1 MVKKAEQSIM
11 ELIAARQE
19 KMSKGHKKI
28 AEFILEHGEDAT
40 FMTAAELGAKL
51 GISESTVV
59 RFADKLGVGGYPD
72 LQDKLQ
78 QWTRHKLYTGT
89 TPQFSAGTA
98 DNWGVI
104 ATVMQSD
111 MQKIHDTLEAL
122 SEETFASA
130 VDAILAAKHVYIVGL
145 RNSAPLASFFY
156 FYLNMIRRDV
166 ILLDTT
172 SSTEMFEQM
181 IRIDEDDVFI
191 GISFP
196 RYSMRTLKAMEFAR
210 DRRAKVIAITDSA
223 HSPMTMYSSIHL
235 LAKSELNGVADSL
248 VAPFSLMNAL
258 IVAMCLKNPEQV
270 KDELKNLEDVWSNY
284 QVYAHDEIN
293 YLDEDVSLKPR
304 ARKIYE

>member
-1 MVKKAEQSIM
+1 MRGEQNIM
-11 ELIAARQE
+11 ELILNR
-19 KMSKGHKKI
+19 KDKLSKGHKKI

-40 FMTAAELGAKL
+40 FMTAAELGSKL
-51 GISESTVV
+51 EISESTVV
-59 RFADKLGVGGYPD
+59 RFADKLGLDGYPE
-72 LQDKLQ
+72 LQDRLQDWTRSKLQ
-78 QWTRHKLYTGT
+78 TVSR
-89 TPQFSAGTA
+89 PEFSSETMEH
-98 DNWGVI
+98 WGVI
-104 ATVMQSD
+104 ATVLQSD
-111 MQKIHDTLEAL
+111 MQKIHDTLEEL
-122 SEETFASA
+122 SEESFALA
-130 VDAILAAKHVYIVGL
+130 VDALLSAKHVYILGL

-181 IRIDEDDVFI
+181 IRIDEEDVFV

-210 DRRAKVIAITDSA
+210 DRRAKVIAITDSV
-223 HSPMTMYSSIHL
+223 HSPMTMYSSLHL
-235 LAKSELNGVADSL
+235 LGRSELNGVADSL

-293 YLDEDVSLKPR
+293 YLDEDVSLSPKVR
-304 ARKIYE
+304 REYE

>member
-1 MVKKAEQSIM
+1 M
-11 ELIAARQE
+11 EIIANHRE

-28 AEFILEHGEDAT
+28 ADYIMENGEDAT

-51 GISESTVV
+51 EISESTVV
-59 RFADKLGVGGYPD
+59 RFADKLGLSGYPQ
-72 LQDKLQ
+72 LQALLQEWTKKKLNGV
-78 QWTRHKLYTGT
+78 YV
-89 TPQFSAGTA
+89 PEFSTEKV
-98 DNWGVI
+98 DQWGVI
-104 ATVMQSD
+104 ATVLQSD
-111 MQKIHDTLEAL
+111 MLKIRDTFEAL
-122 SEETFASA
+122 SEESFASA
-130 VDAILAAKHVYIVGL
+130 VDSILSAKHVYILGL

-156 FYLNMIRRDV
+156 FYLNMLRRDV

-181 IRIDEDDVFI
+181 IRIDEEDVFV

-210 DRRAKVIAITDSA
+210 DRRARVIAITDSER
-223 HSPMTMYSSIHL
+223 SPMTMYSSIHL

-248 VAPFSLMNAL
+248 VAPFSLVNAL

-270 KDELKNLEDVWSNY
+270 RDELKNLEDVWSNY

-293 YLDEDVSLKPR
+293 YLDEDVSLSPKTR
-304 ARKIYE
+304 SKNE

>member
-1 MVKKAEQSIM
+1 MKAEQNIM
-11 ELIAARQE
+11 ELIAERRE

-28 AEFILEHGEDAT
+28 ADFIMENTDEAT
-40 FMTAAELGAKL
+40 FMTAAEMGAKL

-59 RFADKLGVGGYPD
+59 RFADKLELDGYPQ
-72 LQDKLQ
+72 LQQKLQ
-78 QWTRHKLYTGT
+78 QWTKDKLQGVHV
-89 TPQFSAGTA
+89 PEFTA
-98 DNWGVI
+98 KTLDQWGVI
-104 ATVMQSD
+104 ATVLQSD
-111 MQKIHDTLEAL
+111 MLKIRDTLEEL
-122 SEETFASA
+122 SEESFASA
-130 VDAILAAKHVYIVGL
+130 VDSILSAKHVYIVGL
-145 RNSAPLASFFY
+145 RNSAPLASFFH
-156 FYLNMIRRDV
+156 FYLNMLRRDV

-181 IRIDEDDVFI
+181 IRIDEEDVFI

-210 DRRAKVIAITDSA
+210 DRRANVIAITDSV
-223 HSPMTMYSSIHL
+223 HSPMNMYSSLHL

-293 YLDEDVSLKPR
+293 YLDEDVSLNPKTR
-304 ARKIYE
+304 NSNE